1 MPRSSANPNPNVGKP
16 TQGDLPDVNV
26 WLALLNAQ
34 HVHHQIAKLYWEEA
48 GSLRTM
54 FCRTTM
60 LGLLRLSTNKVVMN
74 GTPYTAEQAWQAYQ
88 SVIDL
93 PEVAL
98 VAEPPGIETAM
109 RKITSSAQFRNADWT
124 DAYLAAFAQS
134 ANLRLVS
141 FDKGFAQHSDLVLL
155 TL

>member
-1 MPRSSANPNPNVGKP
+1 MPRSSTHTNKFI
-16 TQGDLPDVNV
+16 QGDLPDVNV

-34 HVHHQIAKLYWEEA
+34 HVHHQAAKLYWEKA
-48 GSLRTM
+48 GTQRMM

-98 VAEPPGIETAM
+98 MAEPLGIEAAM
-109 RKITSSAQFRNADWT
+109 RKITSSAQFRHADWT

-141 FDKGFAQHSDLVLL
+141 FDKGFAQYSDLALL